1 MNKDDRAKPG
11 FHQMLVEGVPEAIIV
26 STPEGEI
33 TYFNPAS
40 ERLLGYGAAEVT
52 GKNITMLVPQQPG
65 QRADPMKWLKRWAA
79 EPEYEQS
86 RYLDLI
92 ARRKDGREMPVD
104 VRVVEARLDGAPRF
118 LITFR
123 DNTTRRQE
131 QIAFKERNLLFSR
144 ILMVA
149 EDGIISVDAEQK
161 ISFFNLKAEQMFGYR
176 AEEVL
181 GKPLQMLLPER
192 YRKAHLGE
200 VSAFGR
206 SRDASRWMSDRGPVT
221 GLRKD
226 GTEFPVDATITKVQ
240 TGGRMP
246 YPAHL
251 RSSAGKTR
259 RIEA

>member
-131 QIAFKERNLLFSR
+131 QIAFKERNLL
-144 ILMVA
+144 
-149 EDGIISVDAEQK
+149 
-161 ISFFNLKAEQMFGYR
+161 
-176 AEEVL
+176 

-226 GTEFPVDATITKVQ
+226 GTEFPVDATITKVE
-240 TGGRMP
+240 TGGRMT
-246 YPAHL
+246 YTAHL
-251 RSSAGKTR
+251 RSSTGKTR